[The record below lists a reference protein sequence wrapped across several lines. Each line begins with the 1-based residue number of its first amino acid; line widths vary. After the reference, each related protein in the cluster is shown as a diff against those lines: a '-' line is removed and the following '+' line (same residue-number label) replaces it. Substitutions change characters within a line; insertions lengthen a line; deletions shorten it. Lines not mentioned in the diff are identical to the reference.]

1 MKKVMKQWTQIMMVV
16 LFMVLAMNTKVFA
29 ADNSGTSFET
39 AGNLSIGGEAYG
51 SLTKDGGNRYFT
63 FTTSSNKSWYR
74 ITGIN
79 SSCDEAIKL
88 VLYNTDKAQVE
99 ASGGIDEHSTGAI
112 IKELTPNTKY
122 YVTAT
127 TFWSAFK
134 PVGNFKLTLSEIVDD
149 YGDTD
154 STSKAISMGQTI
166 AGHIDAEDDVDF
178 FRFNTSSEKN
188 CYYFIDVINIDST
201 SLKYELYNTDMV
213 CVYSGYTYDQASQR
227 TITEKLDP
235 DSTYYFKVYGKTGKY
250 KIKLNK
256 AADEAAD
263 EFGQATKIELNKTY
277 NYGIQAYGDVDYF
290 KFKTNKTD
298 KEYTI
303 QIAEKTSGK
312 SVNFKLYDANQQQQG
327 YAQTIYSGS
336 SYKEKWTLNKNKVYY
351 IRMDGDVSNYSVKV
365 SCASGTKY
373 SITYNLNGGKN
384 NSGNPATYTGNQTVK
399 LKSPAK
405 KGYKFAGWYTDK
417 SFKKSISTIKAGS
430 GKNYTLYAKWTKIN
444 LSKASIKSLKKS
456 GSGKA
461 KVVVNKVKTADGYE
475 IVTAANKKMTSG
487 KKTTTMSST
496 SKTLSL
502 KKGKTYYVKV
512 RAFSVDSTGKK
523 IYGKYSAVKQLKL

>member
-1 MKKVMKQWTQIMMVV
+1 MKKLMKQWTQIMMVV

-39 AGNLSIGGEAYG
+39 AGNLSIGGQAYG
-51 SLTKDGGNRYFT
+51 SLTDDCQARYFT
-63 FTTSSNKSWYR
+63 FTTSSNKSWYK

-79 SSCDEAIKL
+79 SDCERAISMI
-88 VLYNTDKAQVE
+88 LYDKDKASLTSEKVE
-99 ASGGIDEHSTGAI
+99 THDTNEICQQ
-112 IKELTPNTKY
+112 LTPNTRY
-122 YVTAT
+122 YVKVVPY
-127 TFWSAFK
+127 WWECN
-134 PVGNFKLTLSEIVDD
+134 GNFKLTLNEIVDD

-154 STSKAISMGQTI
+154 STSKVISMGQTI
-166 AGHIDAEDDVDF
+166 AGHIDAGDDVDF

-188 CYYFIDVINIDST
+188 CYYFIDLINVDST
-201 SLKYELYNTDMV
+201 YLAYELYNSDMV
-213 CVYSGYTYDQASQR
+213 SVRSGYTRDQASQR

-235 DSTYYFKVYGKTGKY
+235 DSTYYFKVQGATGKY

-277 NYGIQAYGDVDYF
+277 NYGIQAEDDVDYF

-336 SYKEKWTLNKNKVYY
+336 SYKEKWTLNKNKTYY
-351 IRMDGDVSNYSVKV
+351 IRMDGGVGNYSIKV
-365 SCASGTKY
+365 SCPSGTKY

-430 GKNYTLYAKWTKIN
+430 GKNYTLYAKWTKIS

-461 KVVVNKVKTADGYE
+461 KIVVNKVKTADGYE

-496 SKTLSL
+496 SKTLKL